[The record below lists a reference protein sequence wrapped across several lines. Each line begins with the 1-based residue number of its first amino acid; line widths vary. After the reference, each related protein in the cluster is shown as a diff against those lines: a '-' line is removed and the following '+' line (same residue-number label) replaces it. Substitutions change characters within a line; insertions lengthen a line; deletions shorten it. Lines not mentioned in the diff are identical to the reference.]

1 MFRPSHLSLSPP
13 FFPFRCQRVFPR
25 HQQKPHGSLA
35 AASAYIT
42 RLACVFSDQASLIS
56 SLCCAFVS
64 YLPVSAATHSTFF
77 PTCVFPFFLAYFLI
91 LMSFCITIVLFSFF
105 PPHLKASLPLAVHP
119 HPFAVCT
126 HFHSL
131 SFISTLAL
139 LTCDTLSFFF
149 PFLFF
154 LSVFFSR
161 PPPPPSPTQP
171 PLPSSLTPLP
181 SMLRWE
187 SHNAS

>member
-77 PTCVFPFFLAYFLI
+77 PTCVFPFFCLLSHFNVFLYYDC
-91 LMSFCITIVLFSFF
+91 LVLFLSATSQS
-105 PPHLKASLPLAVHP
+105 LASPRH
-119 HPFAVCT
+119 
-126 HFHSL
+126 
-131 SFISTLAL
+131 
-139 LTCDTLSFFF
+139 
-149 PFLFF
+149 
-154 LSVFFSR
+154 
-161 PPPPPSPTQP
+161 PPPPIRCLHSF
-171 PLPSSLTPLP
+171 SFSLVHLHSCTPYL
-181 SMLRWE
+181 
-187 SHNAS
+187 